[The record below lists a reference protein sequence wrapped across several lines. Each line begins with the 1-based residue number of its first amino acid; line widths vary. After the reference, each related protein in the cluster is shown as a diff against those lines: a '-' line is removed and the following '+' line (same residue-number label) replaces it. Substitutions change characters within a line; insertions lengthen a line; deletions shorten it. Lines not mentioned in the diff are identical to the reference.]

1 MFEKFFR
8 AEGASRET
16 PGTGLGLAVT
26 KSLVEVMGGK
36 ISVNS
41 KPGEGSR
48 FSFSLP
54 KCAGD
59 QKEKM
64 NGRA

>member
-26 KSLVEVMGGK
+26 KSLVEVMGGM
-36 ISVNS
+36 IEMQS
-41 KPGEGSR
+41 KLGEGSR

-54 KCAGD
+54 KQAGD
-59 QKEKM
+59 QKEKT
-64 NGRA
+64 NEFS